1 MMITANS
8 KDFLNN
14 PSIIGKKF
22 TYTNKKNGRAIRAVF
37 FDLVM
42 TGLAEQAEGRAQ
54 QLSKILSKLQAIFTS
69 IGIVESVWSFPYII
83 IFYVISEQLTTL
95 RLLKVGRAK
104 S

>member
-1 MMITANS
+1 MQIP
-8 KDFLNN
+8 KIF
-14 PSIIGKKF
+14 SIILQSLGRSLHIP
-22 TYTNKKNGRAIRAVF
+22 TKNGRAIRAVF

-42 TGLAEQAEGRAQ
+42 TGLAEQAGGRAQ
-54 QLSKILSKLQAIFTS
+54 QLSKILSKFQAIFTS

-95 RLLKVGRAK
+95 KLLKVGRAK